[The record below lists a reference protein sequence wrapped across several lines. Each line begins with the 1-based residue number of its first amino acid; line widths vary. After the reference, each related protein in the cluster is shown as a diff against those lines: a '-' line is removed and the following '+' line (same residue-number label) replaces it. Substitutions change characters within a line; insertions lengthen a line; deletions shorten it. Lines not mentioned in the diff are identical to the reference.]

1 MSSAR
6 HAGPSGGGDAAGAC
20 PLCAQAG
27 GLPVWTSAWMR
38 LIRADEP
45 LHPAT
50 WRLVWNAHV
59 AEFGDLPRLQRLA
72 CMDALVLVERELRE
86 ALRPRKINLAA
97 LGNLVP
103 HLHWHVIARWDWDA
117 HWPAPVWAPAARE
130 PDAARLLALREGL
143 PALDARL
150 RDALEQ
156 RFGTEIDRPQI
167 TRE

>member
-1 MSSAR
+1 MSA
-6 HAGPSGGGDAAGAC
+6 APDQGGGADRAGAC

-50 WRLVWNAHV
+50 WRLVWNEHV
-59 AEFGDLPRLQRLA
+59 AEFSELPKLRRLA

-103 HLHWHVIARWDWDA
+103 HLHWHLIARWDWDA
-117 HWPAPVWAPAARE
+117 HWPQPVWAPARRE
-130 PDAARLLALREGL
+130 PDAARLATLRESL
-143 PALDARL
+143 PSIDARL
-150 RDALEQ
+150 REVLER
-156 RFGTEIDRPQI
+156 RFGT
-167 TRE
+167 

>member
-1 MSSAR
+1 MSA
-6 HAGPSGGGDAAGAC
+6 APDQGGGADRAGAC

-50 WRLVWNAHV
+50 WRLVWNEHV
-59 AEFGDLPRLQRLA
+59 AEFSELPKLRRLA

-103 HLHWHVIARWDWDA
+103 HLHWHLIARWDWDA
-117 HWPAPVWAPAARE
+117 HWPQPVWAPARRE
-130 PDAARLLALREGL
+130 PDAARLATLRESL
-143 PALDARL
+143 PAIDARL
-150 RDALEQ
+150 REVLER
-156 RFGTEIDRPQI
+156 RFGT
-167 TRE
+167 

>member
-1 MSSAR
+1 MSA
-6 HAGPSGGGDAAGAC
+6 APDQGGGADRAGAC

-50 WRLVWNAHV
+50 WRLVWNEHV
-59 AEFGDLPRLQRLA
+59 AEFSELPKLRRLA

-103 HLHWHVIARWDWDA
+103 HLHWHLIARWDWDA
-117 HWPAPVWAPAARE
+117 HWPQPVWAPARRE
-130 PDAARLLALREGL
+130 PDAARLAALRESL
-143 PALDARL
+143 PAIDARL
-150 RDALEQ
+150 REVLER
-156 RFGTEIDRPQI
+156 RFGT
-167 TRE
+167 

>member
-1 MSSAR
+1 MSAAPDQGGTGADG
-6 HAGPSGGGDAAGAC
+6 AGPC
-20 PLCAQAG
+20 PLCVQAG

-50 WRLVWNAHV
+50 WRLVWNEHV
-59 AEFGDLPRLQRLA
+59 AEFSELPKLRRLA

-103 HLHWHVIARWDWDA
+103 HLHWHLIARWDWDA
-117 HWPAPVWAPAARE
+117 HWPQPVWAPARRE
-130 PDAARLLALREGL
+130 PDAARLAALRDSL
-143 PALDARL
+143 PAIDARL
-150 RDALEQ
+150 REVLER
-156 RFGTEIDRPQI
+156 RFAT
-167 TRE
+167 